1 MSTSLT
7 TLIRLRAIQN
17 KILRLFDDMDD
28 HTYRH
33 QYHTD
38 LSPLGWHLGH
48 CVYTEN
54 YWLHEV
60 VQKDNRLTRKQEK
73 LYVPE
78 NCPKPE
84 RGGKLPAKEDLLS
97 QAHEHQDNNDL
108 LLLEM
113 EPPLSKH
120 RLFDDEYLQNFLIQH
135 YAQHYET
142 MQMILQQ
149 KYLQE
154 TQAYQCQTP
163 LISRTPS
170 MSYET
175 VAAGV
180 YEMGEE
186 SALAYDNELPPHPVG
201 LASFN
206 IASRP
211 VSNGEYLAFIEA
223 DGYTNQTLWSEAGW
237 QWQQSQQVQ
246 HPEHW
251 KRDTRG
257 DWYMIRDGQAMD
269 IPEEQPVYGISY
281 YEACAYARWARAR
294 LPHEFEWEAAVRN
307 QQCPNTGK
315 VWEWC
320 DNTFFPYPGFRAFPY
335 DGYSRPWFDENH
347 YVLRGGSAYTRP
359 EIRRASFRN
368 FFNPDKRH
376 IFAGLRLVFESDPD

>member
-28 HTYRH
+28 HTYRN
-33 QYHTD
+33 QFHTD
-38 LSPLGWHLGH
+38 LSPIGWHLGH
-48 CVYTEN
+48 CVYIEN

-60 VQKDNRLTRKQEK
+60 VQQDTSLTHHLEQ
-73 LYVPE
+73 LYIPE

-84 RGGKLPAKEDLLS
+84 RGGKLPEKNTLLR
-97 QAHEHQDNNDL
+97 QAHEDQDNNDI

-113 EPPLSKH
+113 EPPLSEHK
-120 RLFDDEYLQNFLIQH
+120 LFKDEYLQNFLIQH

-149 KYLQE
+149 KAIQ
-154 TQAYQCQTP
+154 TPQPYQCDKQ
-163 LISRTPS
+163 LSSRKPN

-175 VAAGV
+175 IAAGR
-180 YEMGEE
+180 YEMGDE
-186 SALAYDNELPPHPVG
+186 SSLAYDNELPRHSVD
-201 LASFN
+201 LESFN

-223 DGYTNQTLWSEAGW
+223 DAYSNQNLWSEDGW
-237 QWQQSQQVQ
+237 TWNQQQQIRY
-246 HPEHW
+246 PEHW
-251 KRDTRG
+251 KQDASG
-257 DWYMIRDGQAMD
+257 NWYMIKDGGPVD

-281 YEACAYARWARAR
+281 YEACAYANWARAR

-307 QQCPNTGK
+307 QQLHNTGK

-320 DNTFFPYPGFRAFPY
+320 RNTFSPYPGFKAFPY
-335 DGYSRPWFDENH
+335 EGYSKPWFDENH

-376 IFAGLRLVFESDPD
+376 MFAGLRLVFGN